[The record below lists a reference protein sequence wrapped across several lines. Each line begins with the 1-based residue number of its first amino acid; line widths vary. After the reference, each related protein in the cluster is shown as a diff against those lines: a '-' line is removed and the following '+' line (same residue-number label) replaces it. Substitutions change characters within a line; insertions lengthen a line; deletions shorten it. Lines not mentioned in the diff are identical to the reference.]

1 MILINLFYQFIEL
14 HISSL
19 KFRKQSLWM
28 CVYYWRYK
36 ELNIFIKYLNVLTQ
50 KIKIILYV
58 AFSFP
63 LKACIKILNIG
74 KCLY

>member
-1 MILINLFYQFIEL
+1 
-14 HISSL
+14 
-19 KFRKQSLWM
+19 M
-28 CVYYWRYK
+28 CVYYWKYK

-50 KIKIILYV
+50 KIKIILYM

-74 KCLY
+74 KCLYQ